1 MDFNASIILYRGIIL
16 VSKLYPSRRGHLM
29 RSANGNPTELTKIST
44 LFFNFSSRRPRTHGC
59 RLDKFDTC
67 LSEKPKL
74 LKHHS
79 FQPMFSFPTPN
90 IAHIAY
96 ANPFL
101 SPESSAYWHDSV
113 IFSSKVVMGK
123 QDCLAPD
130 SNNSSNWIPNL
141 CKSEIADLSLSS
153 LELKIFESV

>member
-16 VSKLYPSRRGHLM
+16 VSKLYPSRCGHLM

-79 FQPMFSFPTPN
+79 FQPMFSFPTLN
-90 IAHIAY
+90 IAHIAC

-123 QDCLAPD
+123 QDCLARD

-153 LELKIFESV
+153 PELKIFESV

>member
-16 VSKLYPSRRGHLM
+16 VSKLYPSRCGHLM

-113 IFSSKVVMGK
+113 IFSSKFF
-123 QDCLAPD
+123 P
-130 SNNSSNWIPNL
+130 
-141 CKSEIADLSLSS
+141 
-153 LELKIFESV
+153 LKLLWANRTALPLTPITPQIEYPIFAKVKLRI